1 LDTGLPEET
10 DFFRI
15 FTKDF
20 HKVRVIRVQE
30 LEPMN
35 FTLHKDFSEIEPTE
49 WNDLL
54 SASITNAPFLRHE
67 YLSAWWSTRG
77 GGEWPGAELA
87 LISAHEKDELVGIA
101 PLFLAEN
108 DGQKALLLL
117 GSIEISDYLDLI
129 VSEDDLPGFLSGL
142 LDFLASDSALSW
154 SALDWYNLLDDS
166 PTLSALEAES
176 AKRGWDFSSKPFR
189 PALYVPLPG
198 DFEEYLM
205 NIDKKQRHEI
215 RRKIRRAEG
224 DERPVRWYI
233 VEDEATLD
241 AEIDALLAL
250 MANDHHKEDF
260 LTEVMRTHM
269 RESVH
274 AAFNA
279 GWLQLAFLE
288 VDGAKAAGYLNFDYG
303 NRIWVYNSGLDF
315 DYGDLSPGWV
325 LLGYL
330 LQWANEHGRDE
341 FDFMRGDE
349 RYKYKFGGV
358 ERNVM
363 RVQVSR

>member
-1 LDTGLPEET
+1 M
-10 DFFRI
+10 
-15 FTKDF
+15 K
-20 HKVRVIRVQE
+20 
-30 LEPMN
+30 
-35 FTLHKDFSEIEPTE
+35 FTLHKDFSEIDLSE
-49 WNDLL
+49 WNALL
-54 SASITNAPFLRHE
+54 SESITNAPFLRHE

-77 GGEWPGAELA
+77 GGEWPQQAQLV
-87 LISAHEKDELVGIA
+87 LISACEDEGLIGIA
-101 PLFLAEN
+101 PLFLTDQSPRSESEWD
-108 DGQKALLLL
+108 DGKQALMLL

-129 VSEDDLPGFLSGL
+129 VRADDLPRFLSGL
-142 LDFLASDSALSW
+142 LDFLASDSVPTWAS
-154 SALDWYNLLDDS
+154 LDWYNLPDDS
-166 PTLSALEAES
+166 PTLAALETES
-176 AKRGWDFSSKPFR
+176 AERNWDFTSEPFR

-224 DERPVRWYI
+224 DFREIRWYI
-233 VEDEATLD
+233 VEDESTLD
-241 AEIDALLAL
+241 DEIDALLAL

-260 LTEVMRTHM
+260 LTEVMRTQM

-274 AAFNA
+274 AAFRA

-288 VDGAKAAGYLNFDYG
+288 VNDKKAAGYLNFDYG
-303 NRIWVYNSGLDF
+303 NKIWVYNSGLDF

-330 LQWANEHGRDE
+330 LQWANEHGREE

-349 RYKYKFGGV
+349 KYKFKFGGV
-358 ERNVM
+358 ERDVM
-363 RVQVSR
+363 RVRVKM

>member
-1 LDTGLPEET
+1 
-10 DFFRI
+10 
-15 FTKDF
+15 
-20 HKVRVIRVQE
+20 
-30 LEPMN
+30 MN
-35 FTLHKDFSEIEPTE
+35 FTLHKDFSEIKPAE
-49 WNDLL
+49 WNNLL
-54 SASITNAPFLRHE
+54 SESITNAPFLRHE

-77 GGEWPGAELA
+77 GGEWPDAELA
-87 LISAHEKDELVGIA
+87 LVSARENEDLIGVA
-101 PLFLAEN
+101 PLFLSEH
-108 DGQKALLLL
+108 DGRQALLFL

-129 VSEDDLPGFLSGL
+129 VRVDDISRFLSGL
-142 LDFLASDSALSW
+142 MDFLATDSTLSW
-154 SALDWYNLLDDS
+154 SNLDWYNLPDDS
-166 PTLSALEAES
+166 PLLAALETEAS
-176 AKRGWDFSSKPFR
+176 NRGWEFKAEPFR

-198 DFEEYLM
+198 DFDEYLM

-224 DERPVRWYI
+224 DFREIRWYI

-241 AEIDALLAL
+241 AEIDAFLAL
-250 MANDHHKEDF
+250 MANDHHKEEF
-260 LTEVMRTHM
+260 LTEVMRTQM

-274 AAFNA
+274 AAFQA

-288 VDGAKAAGYLNFDYG
+288 VNDQKAAGYLNFDYG

-349 RYKYKFGGV
+349 KYKYKFGGV
-358 ERNVM
+358 KRDVM
-363 RVQVSR
+363 RVRVAR